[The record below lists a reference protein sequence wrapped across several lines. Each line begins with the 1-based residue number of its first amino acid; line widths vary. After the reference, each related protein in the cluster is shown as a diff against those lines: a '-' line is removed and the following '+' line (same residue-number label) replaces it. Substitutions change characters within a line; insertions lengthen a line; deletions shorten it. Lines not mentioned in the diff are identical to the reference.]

1 MTTKGVMR
9 MASSL
14 RRPTIAP
21 YKSALATIG
30 LCAVAAM
37 GAVGFHAE
45 ASLGEIR
52 ATTAQEPPHT
62 MTLGQHQNGI
72 VRTTAT
78 GHHECEATGDGHA
91 GSRHPARYVRSVARE
106 PVQSLVPA
114 PGMTS
119 RSSN

>member
-1 MTTKGVMR
+1 

-14 RRPTIAP
+14 CRPTIAP

-37 GAVGFHAE
+37 GALGFHAE
-45 ASLGEIR
+45 ASLVDDQGYDG
-52 ATTAQEPPHT
+52 AGTPAHDD
-62 MTLGQHQNGI
+62 LGQHQNGI

-78 GHHECEATGDGHA
+78 CHREREATGDGHA
-91 GSRHPARYVRSVARE
+91 GSRHPARHVRSVARE

-114 PGMTS
+114 PGTTS